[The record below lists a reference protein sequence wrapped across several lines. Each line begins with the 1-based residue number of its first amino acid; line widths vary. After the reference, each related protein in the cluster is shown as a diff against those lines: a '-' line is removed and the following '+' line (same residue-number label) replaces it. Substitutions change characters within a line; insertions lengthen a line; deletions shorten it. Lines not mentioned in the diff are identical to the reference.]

1 MLKTLLP
8 YLILILAV
16 GFGTA
21 SNTFANSAN
30 GFTKIIPSLLSMITI
45 ILCMFCLSQVMKS
58 LPVGITYA
66 SFAGICIVATSVVG
80 VVKFNQIPNVPTM
93 VGLFLIIVGVLT
105 VNLLGQTSPASEEEV
120 TGCCQTNANQSPN
133 GQ

>member
-1 MLKTLLP
+1 MIKTLLP

-30 GFTKIIPSLLSMITI
+30 GFTKLIPSLLSMITI
-45 ILCMFCLSQVMKS
+45 VLCMFCLSQVMKS

-66 SFAGICIVATSVVG
+66 SYAGTCIVATSVVG
-80 VVKFNQIPNVPTM
+80 IIKFNQIPNVPTM
-93 VGLFLIIVGVLT
+93 IGLCLIIVGVLT
-105 VNLLGQTSPASEEEV
+105 VNLLGQTATASDVETTEV
-120 TGCCQTNANQSPN
+120 VE
-133 GQ
+133 

>member
-66 SFAGICIVATSVVG
+66 SFAGICIIATSVVG
-80 VVKFNQIPNVPTM
+80 VIKFNQIPNVPTM
-93 VGLFLIIVGVLT
+93 IGLILIIVGVLT
-105 VNLLGQTSPASEEEV
+105 VNLLGQTSPANEEEV
-120 TGCCQTNANQSPN
+120 TEVIE
-133 GQ
+133 

>member
-1 MLKTLLP
+1 MIKTLLP

-30 GFTKIIPSLLSMITI
+30 GFTKLIPSLLSMITI
-45 ILCMFCLSQVMKS
+45 VLCMFCLSQVMKS

-66 SFAGICIVATSVVG
+66 SFAGICIVGTSVVG
-80 VVKFNQIPNVPTM
+80 VIKFNQIPNVPTM
-93 VGLFLIIVGVLT
+93 IGLCLIIVGVLT
-105 VNLLGQTSPASEEEV
+105 VNLLGQTATASDVETTEV
-120 TGCCQTNANQSPN
+120 VE
-133 GQ
+133 

>member
-66 SFAGICIVATSVVG
+66 SFAGICIVAT
-80 VVKFNQIPNVPTM
+80 
-93 VGLFLIIVGVLT
+93 
-105 VNLLGQTSPASEEEV
+105 
-120 TGCCQTNANQSPN
+120 
-133 GQ
+133 

>member
-93 VGLFLIIVGVLT
+93 IGLLLIIVGVLT

-120 TGCCQTNANQSPN
+120 TEVIE
-133 GQ
+133 

>member
-105 VNLLGQTSPASEEEV
+105 VNLLGQTSPASEEKVTEV
-120 TGCCQTNANQSPN
+120 IE
-133 GQ
+133 

>member
-1 MLKTLLP
+1 MIKTLLP

-30 GFTKIIPSLLSMITI
+30 GFTKLIPSLLSMITI
-45 ILCMFCLSQVMKS
+45 VLCMFCLSQVMKS

-66 SFAGICIVATSVVG
+66 SFAGICIVGTSVVG
-80 VVKFNQIPNVPTM
+80 VIKFNQIPNIPTM
-93 VGLFLIIVGVLT
+93 IGLCLIIVGVLT
-105 VNLLGQTSPASEEEV
+105 VNLLGQTATASDVETTEV
-120 TGCCQTNANQSPN
+120 VE
-133 GQ
+133 

>member
-58 LPVGITYA
+58 LPVGIKYA

-105 VNLLGQTSPASEEEV
+105 VNLLGQTSPASEEKVTEV
-120 TGCCQTNANQSPN
+120 IE
-133 GQ
+133 

>member
-30 GFTKIIPSLLSMITI
+30 GFTKKIPSLLSMITI

-66 SFAGICIVATSVVG
+66 SFAGICIVAT
-80 VVKFNQIPNVPTM
+80 
-93 VGLFLIIVGVLT
+93 
-105 VNLLGQTSPASEEEV
+105 
-120 TGCCQTNANQSPN
+120 
-133 GQ
+133 

>member
-30 GFTKIIPSLLSMITI
+30 GFTKKIPSLLSMITI

-93 VGLFLIIVGVLT
+93 VGLFLIIVGVLI
-105 VNLLGQTSPASEEEV
+105 VNLLGQTSPASEEKVTEV
-120 TGCCQTNANQSPN
+120 IE
-133 GQ
+133 

>member
-1 MLKTLLP
+1 MMKTLLP

-66 SFAGICIVATSVVG
+66 SFAGICIIATSVVG
-80 VVKFNQIPNVPTM
+80 VIKFNQIPNVPTM
-93 VGLFLIIVGVLT
+93 IGLVLIIVGVLT
-105 VNLLGQTSPASEEEV
+105 VNLLGHTSPASEEEV
-120 TGCCQTNANQSPN
+120 TEVIE
-133 GQ
+133 

>member
-120 TGCCQTNANQSPN
+120 TEVIE
-133 GQ
+133 

>member
-1 MLKTLLP
+1 MIKTLLP

-30 GFTKIIPSLLSMITI
+30 GFTKLIPSLLSMITI
-45 ILCMFCLSQVMKS
+45 VLCMFCLSQVMKS

-66 SFAGICIVATSVVG
+66 SFAGICIVGTSVVG
-80 VVKFNQIPNVPTM
+80 VIKFNQILNVPTM
-93 VGLFLIIVGVLT
+93 IGLCLIIVGVLT
-105 VNLLGQTSPASEEEV
+105 VNLLGQTATASDVETTEV
-120 TGCCQTNANQSPN
+120 VE
-133 GQ
+133 

>member
-66 SFAGICIVATSVVG
+66 SFAGICIIATSVVG
-80 VVKFNQIPNVPTM
+80 VIKFNQIPNVPTM
-93 VGLFLIIVGVLT
+93 IGLALIIVGVLT
-105 VNLLGQTSPASEEEV
+105 VNLLGHTSAANEEEV
-120 TGCCQTNANQSPN
+120 TEVIE
-133 GQ
+133 

>member
-80 VVKFNQIPNVPTM
+80 VVKLNQIPNVPTM

-105 VNLLGQTSPASEEEV
+105 VNLLGQTSPASEEKVTEV
-120 TGCCQTNANQSPN
+120 IE
-133 GQ
+133 

>member
-1 MLKTLLP
+1 MIKTLLP
-8 YLILILAV
+8 YLILIMAV

-66 SFAGICIVATSVVG
+66 SFAGICIIATSVVG
-80 VVKFNQIPNVPTM
+80 VIKFNQIPNVPT
-93 VGLFLIIVGVLT
+93 VIGLILIIVGVLT
-105 VNLLGQTSPASEEEV
+105 VNLLGQTSPANEEDTTEV
-120 TGCCQTNANQSPN
+120 IE
-133 GQ
+133 

>member
-1 MLKTLLP
+1 MIKTLLP

-45 ILCMFCLSQVMKS
+45 ILCIFCLSQVMKF

-80 VVKFNQIPNVPTM
+80 VIKFNQIPNVPTM
-93 VGLFLIIVGVLT
+93 IGLCLIIVGVLT
-105 VNLLGQTSPASEEEV
+105 VNLLGETATASDVENTEV
-120 TGCCQTNANQSPN
+120 IE
-133 GQ
+133 

>member
-1 MLKTLLP
+1 MIKTLLP

-30 GFTKIIPSLLSMITI
+30 GFTKLIPSLLSMITI
-45 ILCMFCLSQVMKS
+45 VLCMFCLSQVMKS

-66 SFAGICIVATSVVG
+66 SFAGICIVGTSVVG
-80 VVKFNQIPNVPTM
+80 VIKFNQIPNVPTM
-93 VGLFLIIVGVLT
+93 IGLCLIIVGVLT
-105 VNLLGQTSPASEEEV
+105 VNLLGQTATASDVETTEV
-120 TGCCQTNANQSPN
+120 AE
-133 GQ
+133 

>member
-93 VGLFLIIVGVLT
+93 IGLLLIIVGVLT
-105 VNLLGQTSPASEEEV
+105 VNLLGQTSPANEEDTTEV
-120 TGCCQTNANQSPN
+120 IK
-133 GQ
+133 